1 MSQRPHGQAPPSEM
15 GDPNYAA
22 LLFQQQADGSTRQIG
37 AASGGWEQQ
46 ADGRS
51 QLQQDSP
58 VLPWLENTVQGGQR
72 RRVLPPNSAAAAAS
86 NPFLDVCS
94 GESNFQWASL
104 TVVQYIHYCF
114 PNFLLLLWKP

>member
-1 MSQRPHGQAPPSEM
+1 MLQRPHGQAPPSEM

-22 LLFQQQADGSTRQIG
+22 LLFQQQADGSTRRIG
-37 AASGGWEQQ
+37 AAAGGWEQQ
-46 ADGRS
+46 ANGRS

-58 VLPWLENTVQGGQR
+58 VLPWLENTAQGGQQ
-72 RRVLPPNSAAAAAS
+72 RRVLPPNSAAAIAS
-86 NPFLDVCS
+86 NPFLAVCS

-114 PNFLLLLWKP
+114 PKFLLLLWKP